1 MTIRRSL
8 MKLPAALLV
17 VVMSMAAPVSYGSDG
32 GSTTRDDK
40 KEQTQ
45 EKEKEKPKEKE
56 KDDPNKGGA
65 GVGPPTVH
73 GCDSKGCGNNGPST
87 PKEPPKK
94 CHKEKGIE
102 ICN

>member
-1 MTIRRSL
+1 MKLMKVRRSL
-8 MKLPAALLV
+8 MKLLVALLV
-17 VVMSMAAPVSYGSDG
+17 VAMSMAAPASYGSDG
-32 GSTTRDDK
+32 GSTTKDK

-45 EKEKEKPKEKE
+45 EKAKKKEKE
-56 KDDPNKGGA
+56 DPNKGGA

-73 GCDSKGCGNNGPST
+73 GCDSKGCGNNGPAT

>member
-1 MTIRRSL
+1 
-8 MKLPAALLV
+8 MKLPATLLV
-17 VVMSMAAPVSYGSDG
+17 VVMSMAAPVSYGSNG
-32 GSTTRDDK
+32 GSTTNDK

-45 EKEKEKPKEKE
+45 EKEKAKAKEKE

-87 PKEPPKK
+87 PKQPPKK
-94 CHKEKGIE
+94 CRKEKGIE

>member
-1 MTIRRSL
+1 
-8 MKLPAALLV
+8 MKLLIALLV

-32 GSTTRDDK
+32 GSTTKHK

-45 EKEKEKPKEKE
+45 EKAKEKE
-56 KDDPNKGGA
+56 KEKNDPNKGGA

>member
-1 MTIRRSL
+1 
-8 MKLPAALLV
+8 MKLPATLLV

-32 GSTTRDDK
+32 GSTTNDK

-45 EKEKEKPKEKE
+45 EKAKEKEKPKEKE

-87 PKEPPKK
+87 PKQPPKK
-94 CHKEKGIE
+94 CRKEKGIE